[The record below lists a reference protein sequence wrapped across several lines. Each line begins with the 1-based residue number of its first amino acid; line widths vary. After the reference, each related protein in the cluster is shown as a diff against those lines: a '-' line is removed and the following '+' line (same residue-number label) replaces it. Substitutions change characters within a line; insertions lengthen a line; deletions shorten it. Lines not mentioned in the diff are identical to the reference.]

1 MAGDCSRQLAFSVM
15 AQTDML
21 KRYLDAGVAF
31 TQMTQRRAEEIVRDL
46 VKAGEVQ
53 TAEAQQRVNELVSQ
67 SRENTER
74 LIEMVRNE
82 IRDQIEAMNLATKG
96 DLDGIRRQLDKLV
109 SRAPSAATAPV
120 VAARAPAAAKE
131 ASKAGKAPAP
141 AKAAAK
147 KVAAAGRAPAKKAG
161 SKRSPAKK
169 AAAKKR

>member
-1 MAGDCSRQLAFSVM
+1 M

-74 LIEMVRNE
+74 LMEIVRRE
-82 IRDQIEAMNLATKG
+82 IRDQIEALGLATRG
-96 DLDGIRRQLDKLV
+96 DLDGIRREIAKLTGRRR
-109 SRAPSAATAPV
+109 SP
-120 VAARAPAAAKE
+120 APAAKVA
-131 ASKAGKAPAP
+131 ASTAAAP
-141 AKAAAK
+141 AKAAK
-147 KVAAAGRAPAKKAG
+147 KAPGKKSAPAKKRA
-161 SKRSPAKK
+161 SAKKSAAKKAPAKK
-169 AAAKKR
+169 AAAAKKR